1 MVTNMVGKR
10 IPWIIIIV
18 GYMFLAALTLSG
30 ELDSGF
36 TNLLWFIALITT
48 GYLLAHHDHTSKTV
62 KLQTHEQLK
71 TNIKAERR
79 RLETIINSINDGIVH
94 VSSQGKIKLYNA
106 AALALLDTNQDI
118 KGKNIDDL
126 LHLSDENGDAVT
138 LVGLMKD
145 SKTFRERSDLRHQ
158 YHDGQKVNL
167 FLSISPVR
175 GTFDADQTGSSV
187 GGFILIMRDIT
198 RQKSLDDERDE
209 FISVVSH
216 ELRTPVAIT
225 EGALSNLEFILSKS
239 SADQTMLDNVD
250 QAHQQVLFLS
260 QMVNDLSTLSRAQR
274 GVNMAP
280 ELIEVKTFVGELYN
294 KYLAEARNHK
304 LTLDVDMATS
314 GTILVARM
322 AIEEILQNLI
332 TNALKYTKEGGVTI
346 GVRKVSGESAVE
358 FFVKDTGIGIS
369 KPDQSRVFQRFW
381 RSEDYRTRETS
392 GTGLGLHV
400 VEQLAA
406 AIHTKVEL
414 KSRLN
419 YGSTFS
425 FQLPLADHSKTN

>member
-1 MVTNMVGKR
+1 MVGKKILSR
-10 IPWIIIIV
+10 TILAISYVIV
-18 GYMFLAALTLSG
+18 MALTLSS
-30 ELDSGF
+30 EIDTWLVSVLWLIILVVTGF
-36 TNLLWFIALITT
+36 
-48 GYLLAHHDHTSKTV
+48 LLAHHDHAKQSAKT
-62 KLQTHEQLK
+62 QSSNQLK
-71 TNIKAERR
+71 TQIKAERQ
-79 RLETIINSINDGIVH
+79 RLETIINSINDGIIH
-94 VSSQGKIKLYNA
+94 VSNRGNIKLYNA

-118 KGKNIDDL
+118 KDQNIDEL
-126 LHLSDENGDAVT
+126 FHLSDENGDKVA
-138 LVGLMKD
+138 L
-145 SKTFRERSDLRHQ
+145 SDLIRDRKVFHERNDLCHQ
-158 YHDGQKVNL
+158 YKDGQKVNI

-175 GTFDADQTGSSV
+175 GIFDASKSRSTM

-198 RQKSLDDERDE
+198 KQKSLDDERDE

-225 EGALSNLEFILSKS
+225 EGALSNLEFILSKNN
-239 SADQTMLDNVD
+239 ADKTLIDNVD

-274 GVNMAP
+274 GVNMDP
-280 ELIEVKTFVGELYN
+280 ELIEVKTFMGELYN
-294 KYLAEARNHK
+294 KYLPEARAHQ
-304 LTLDVDMATS
+304 LSFDIDIATS
-314 GTILVARM
+314 GVISVARM

-346 GVRKVSGESAVE
+346 GVHRVSGESAVE
-358 FFVKDTGIGIS
+358 FFVRDTGIGIS
-369 KPDQSRVFQRFW
+369 KSDQARVFQRFW

-406 AIHTKVEL
+406 TIHTRIEL

-419 YGSTFS
+419 HGSTFS
-425 FQLPLADHSKTN
+425 FKLPLSNQSKTD